1 MTQGMIQFVSGIGIL
16 ILAFL
21 LLFVF
26 LFTAKREK
34 RRIDEKMKEKY

>member
-26 LFTAKREK
+26 LFTAKGEK
-34 RRIDEKMKEKY
+34 RRIDERMKEKY